1 MITFFI
7 VQGVKNYE
15 LRVGN
20 YELRDTN
27 YELGVVGY
35 GLFLF
40 IVRGIKAGFSRDAKS
55 GIRV

>member
-1 MITFFI
+1 M
-7 VQGVKNYE
+7 NYE
-15 LRVGN
+15 LEITN
-20 YELRDTN
+20 YEIRVTN
-27 YELGVVGY
+27 YELGGY

>member
-1 MITFFI
+1 M
-7 VQGVKNYE
+7 NYE
-15 LRVGN
+15 LEITN
-20 YELRDTN
+20 YEIRDTN
-27 YELGVVGY
+27 YELRVMGY